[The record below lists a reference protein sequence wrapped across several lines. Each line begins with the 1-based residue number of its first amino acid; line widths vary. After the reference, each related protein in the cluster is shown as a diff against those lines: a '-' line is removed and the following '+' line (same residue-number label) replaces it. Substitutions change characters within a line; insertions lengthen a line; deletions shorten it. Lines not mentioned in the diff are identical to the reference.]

1 MNLLK
6 IDATAEPLL
15 SNAVLGVIW
24 GAVFAGVL
32 SVAGCSAPV
41 VAAEPLR
48 FNQPLILLGEVH
60 DNAAQHALR
69 LRAFEA
75 LLAGGA
81 RPTLALEQFDR
92 EYQPAIDRA
101 LTQTPPPDAD
111 ALIAVAGGAVDG
123 WQWEFYR
130 PYIALALRYRL
141 PISAANVSRAE
152 LRGVMRDG
160 LAASGFDAEVPEPLL
175 QTLAQSIEASHC
187 GVLNNATAR
196 RMALAQVARDQFM
209 ARVVERH
216 ADRGVLLLAG
226 NGHVRTD
233 VGAPRWLSAATRARS
248 EAVGVLEAGDPTT
261 AFDRLVFTP
270 AQPRP
275 DPCEAF
281 RPAGKL

>member
-6 IDATAEPLL
+6 IDATAQPFL
-15 SNAVLGVIW
+15 SNAVW
-24 GAVFAGVL
+24 GAIFVGVL
-32 SVAGCSAPV
+32 SLAGCSAPLTI
-41 VAAEPLR
+41 AEPLR
-48 FNQPLILLGEVH
+48 FSQPLILLGEVH

-92 EYQPAIDRA
+92 EYQPAIDQA
-101 LTQTPPPDAD
+101 LRQTPLPDAD

-152 LRGVMRDG
+152 LRDVMRDG
-160 LAASGFDAEVPEPLL
+160 LAASGFDPEVPELLL
-175 QTLAQSIEASHC
+175 QMLAQSIEASHC
-187 GVLNNATAR
+187 GVLDNATAR

-209 ARVVERH
+209 ARVLERH
-216 ADRGVLLLAG
+216 AQRGVLLLAG

-248 EAVGVLEAGDPTT
+248 EAVGVLEDGDSTA
-261 AFDRLVFTP
+261 AFDRLVFTS

-281 RPAGKL
+281 RPAAKP

>member
-6 IDATAEPLL
+6 IAATAKPFL
-15 SNAVLGVIW
+15 SNAVW
-24 GAVFAGVL
+24 GAIFASVL
-32 SVAGCSAPV
+32 SLAGCSAPLTI
-41 VAAEPLR
+41 AEPLR
-48 FNQPLILLGEVH
+48 FSQPLILLGEVH

-92 EYQPAIDRA
+92 EHQPAIDRA
-101 LTQTPPPDAD
+101 LTQTPLPDAD
-111 ALIAVAGGAVDG
+111 GLIAIAGGAVDG

-248 EAVGVLEAGDPTT
+248 EAVGVLEAGDPTA

-281 RPAGKL
+281 RGAAKP

>member
-1 MNLLK
+1 MRSLK
-6 IDATAEPLL
+6 ISAAALAAFLT
-15 SNAVLGVIW
+15 
-24 GAVFAGVL
+24 AVFAVVGVP
-32 SVAGCSAPV
+32 AFAATGGAAASALN
-41 VAAEPLR
+41 APLH

-69 LRAFEA
+69 LHAFEA

-92 EYQPAIDRA
+92 EYQPAIDKA
-101 LTQTPPPDAD
+101 LRQTPPPDAD
-111 ALIAVAGGAVDG
+111 ALIAAAGGAVAG

-130 PYIALALRYRL
+130 PYIALALRYHL
-141 PISAANVSRAE
+141 PISAANVSRTE
-152 LRGVMRDG
+152 LRSVMRDG
-160 LAASGFDAEVPEPLL
+160 LAASGFDPQVPEPLL
-175 QTLAQSIEASHC
+175 QALAQSIEASHC
-187 GVLNNATAR
+187 GVLDNATAR
-196 RMALAQVARDQFM
+196 RMALAQAARDQFM
-209 ARVVERH
+209 ARVVERN

-248 EAVGVLEAGDPTT
+248 EAIGVLEAGDPST

-281 RPAGKL
+281 RPAAKP